1 MRARAGK
8 TCRSVAFVNRNG
20 TTGNRRA
27 HVPFAGS
34 SRLDS
39 LNHAE
44 AAVEAA
50 VTSLFGRVARWAH
63 RHPRRLA
70 AGTATVLAVIAGTAF
85 GLAPMAPDASAL
97 PKRLVTESFTPDN
110 LDAQLDA
117 LAAQHLML
125 ARSDV
130 TRANDTAGTLT
141 KRLGIADEQLNAFLQ
156 TDATSRKL
164 WQGRAGKLV
173 SASTDDTGRLT
184 ELVARYPAERD
195 DQFATHF
202 TRLTLTRG
210 AAGFTS
216 RLETVPFGSTTRLA
230 TGSVRTSLFAATD
243 DANLPDPVATQ
254 LADVFSSDIDFHR
267 ELRKGDTF
275 SVVYEALT
283 ADGEPVP
290 WNQGSGR
297 VLAAEFV
304 NAGHAYSA
312 VWFAD
317 ASGKGAYFDLNGR
330 SKHSAFLASPLAFSR
345 ITSGFSMRFHPILKE
360 WKRHEGVDYG
370 APTGTP
376 VHVVGDGVVAF
387 AGQQNGYGNVIQV
400 QHSDNRMTVYA
411 HLSRIAVRRGEH
423 VTQGEHIGDVGATGW
438 ATGPHLHFEFRV
450 AGVVKDPL
458 MIAKAA
464 ETLTLDGASRP
475 RFTALAGE
483 LKGELAVAE
492 SLGAQ
497 PPRVD

>member
-1 MRARAGK
+1 M
-8 TCRSVAFVNRNG
+8 
-20 TTGNRRA
+20 
-27 HVPFAGS
+27 
-34 SRLDS
+34 DS
-39 LNHAE
+39 LKHAE
-44 AAVEAA
+44 EAVDTA
-50 VTSLFGRVARWAH
+50 VQSLFGRVTRWTH
-63 RHPRRLA
+63 QHPRRLA

-85 GLAPMAPDASAL
+85 GIAPMAPDASAL
-97 PKRLVTESFTPDN
+97 PKRLVTESFTPDD

-117 LAAQHLML
+117 LAAQHLVL

-130 TRANDTAGTLT
+130 TRANDTAATLT
-141 KRLGIADEQLNAFLQ
+141 KRLGISDDQLNAFLQ

-173 SASTDDTGRLT
+173 SASTDDAGRLT

-195 DQFATHF
+195 DQFSTHF
-202 TRLTLTRG
+202 TRLTLARG
-210 AAGFTS
+210 DSGFS
-216 RLETVPFGSTTRLA
+216 SKVETVPFGTATRLA

-243 DANLPDPVATQ
+243 DANVPDPVATQ
-254 LADVFSSDIDFHR
+254 LADVFSTDIDFHR

-290 WNQGSGR
+290 WNQGAGR

-317 ASGKGAYFDLNGR
+317 ASGKGAYFDLSGR

-345 ITSGFSMRFHPILKE
+345 ITSGFAMRFHPILKE

-370 APTGTP
+370 APIGTP

-411 HLSRIAVRRGEH
+411 HLSRIDVKRGEH

-450 AGVVKDPL
+450 AGIVKDPL
-458 MIAKAA
+458 TIAKSA
-464 ETLTLDGASRP
+464 ETLTLDNASRP
-475 RFTALAGE
+475 RFAALAGQ

-492 SLGAQ
+492 SLGVQ
-497 PPRVD
+497 PARVD

>member
-1 MRARAGK
+1 M
-8 TCRSVAFVNRNG
+8 
-20 TTGNRRA
+20 
-27 HVPFAGS
+27 
-34 SRLDS
+34 DS

-50 VTSLFGRVARWAH
+50 VTSLFGRVTRWTH
-63 RHPRRLA
+63 QHPRRLA
-70 AGTATVLAVIAGTAF
+70 AGTAAVLAVIAGTAF

-117 LAAQHLML
+117 LAAQHLVL

-130 TRANDTAGTLT
+130 TRANDTASTLT
-141 KRLGIADEQLNAFLQ
+141 KRLGISDAQLDAFLQ
-156 TDATSRKL
+156 ADATSRKL

-173 SASTDDTGRLT
+173 SATTDDTGRLT
-184 ELVARYPAERD
+184 RLVARYPAERD
-195 DQFATHF
+195 DQFASHF

-210 AAGFTS
+210 DAGFTS
-216 RLETVPFGSTTRLA
+216 KLETVPFGTTTRLA

-243 DANLPDPVATQ
+243 DANVPDPVATQ
-254 LADVFSSDIDFHR
+254 LAEVFSSDIDFHR

-304 NAGHAYSA
+304 NAGHPYSA

-317 ASGKGAYFDLNGR
+317 ASGKGAYFDLSGR
-330 SKHSAFLASPLAFSR
+330 GKHSAFLASPLAFSR

-411 HLSRIAVRRGEH
+411 HLSRIAVRRGER
-423 VTQGEHIGDVGATGW
+423 VEQGERIGDVGATGW

-458 MIAKAA
+458 LIAKSA
-464 ETLTLDGASRP
+464 ETLTLDNASRP
-475 RFTALAGE
+475 RFAALAVQ

-492 SLGAQ
+492 SLGVRPA
-497 PPRVD
+497 RVD

>member
-1 MRARAGK
+1 
-8 TCRSVAFVNRNG
+8 
-20 TTGNRRA
+20 
-27 HVPFAGS
+27 
-34 SRLDS
+34 
-39 LNHAE
+39 
-44 AAVEAA
+44 
-50 VTSLFGRVARWAH
+50 
-63 RHPRRLA
+63 
-70 AGTATVLAVIAGTAF
+70 
-85 GLAPMAPDASAL
+85 MAPDAAAL

-110 LDAQLDA
+110 LDAQLEA
-117 LAAQHLML
+117 LAAQHLVL

-130 TRANDTAGTLT
+130 TRANETASTLT
-141 KRLGIADEQLNAFLQ
+141 KRLGIADAQLDAFLQ

-173 SASTDDTGRLT
+173 SASTDDGGRLT
-184 ELVARYPAERD
+184 RLVARYPAERD

-202 TRLTLTRG
+202 TRLTLERG
-210 AAGFTS
+210 DNGFTS
-216 RLETVPFGSTTRLA
+216 KLETVPFGSTTRLA
-230 TGSVRTSLFAATD
+230 TGTVRSSLFAATD
-243 DANLPDPVATQ
+243 DANLPDPIASQ
-254 LADVFSSDIDFHR
+254 LAEVFSTDIDFHR

-275 SVVYEALT
+275 SVAYQALT

-290 WNQGSGR
+290 WNQGAGR

-304 NAGHAYSA
+304 NAGHPYSA

-317 ASGKGAYFDLNGR
+317 AGGKGAYFDLDGR

-387 AGQQNGYGNVIQV
+387 AGRQNGYGNVIQV

-411 HLSRIAVRRGEH
+411 HLSRIDVRRGER
-423 VTQGEHIGDVGATGW
+423 VSQGEHIGDVGATGW

-450 AGVVKDPL
+450 AGVVRDPL
-458 MIAKAA
+458 TIAKSAV
-464 ETLTLDGASRP
+464 TLTLDNASRP
-475 RFTALAGE
+475 CFAALAGE
-483 LKGELAVAE
+483 LKGELVVAE
-492 SLGAQ
+492 SLGVQ
-497 PPRVD
+497 PARVD

>member
-1 MRARAGK
+1 
-8 TCRSVAFVNRNG
+8 
-20 TTGNRRA
+20 
-27 HVPFAGS
+27 
-34 SRLDS
+34 
-39 LNHAE
+39 
-44 AAVEAA
+44 
-50 VTSLFGRVARWAH
+50 
-63 RHPRRLA
+63 
-70 AGTATVLAVIAGTAF
+70 
-85 GLAPMAPDASAL
+85 SAL
-97 PKRLVTESFTPDN
+97 PKRLVVESFTPEN

-117 LAAQHLML
+117 LAAQHLTL

-130 TRANDTAGTLT
+130 TRANDTANALT
-141 KRLGIADEQLNAFLQ
+141 KRLGVSDAELDAFLQ
-156 TDATSRKL
+156 SDITSRKL

-173 SASTDDTGRLT
+173 SASTDDSGRLT

-202 TRLTLTRG
+202 SRLSITRG
-210 AAGFTS
+210 EHGFAS
-216 RLETVPFGSTTRLA
+216 KVETLPLGTTTRLA

-243 DANLPDPVATQ
+243 EANVPDPVATQ
-254 LADVFSSDIDFHR
+254 MAEMFSTDIDFHR

-290 WNQGSGR
+290 WNQGAGR
-297 VLAAEFV
+297 VLAAEFI
-304 NAGHAYSA
+304 NGGKAYSS
-312 VWFAD
+312 VWFSD

-370 APTGTP
+370 APIGTP
-376 VHVVGDGVVAF
+376 VHVVGDGTVAF

-400 QHSDNRMTVYA
+400 QHSDGRMTVYA
-411 HLSRIAVRRGEH
+411 HLSKIGVKRGER
-423 VTQGEHIGDVGATGW
+423 VVQGEQIGNVGMTGW

-458 MIAKAA
+458 TIAKSA
-464 ETLTLDGASRP
+464 ETLTLDNASRP
-475 RFTALAGE
+475 RFTAMVGE
-483 LKGELAVAE
+483 LKSELAVAE

-497 PPRVD
+497 PARVD

>member
-1 MRARAGK
+1 M
-8 TCRSVAFVNRNG
+8 
-20 TTGNRRA
+20 
-27 HVPFAGS
+27 
-34 SRLDS
+34 DS
-39 LNHAE
+39 LSQAE
-44 AAVEAA
+44 KAVETA
-50 VTSLFGRVARWAH
+50 VQTLLGRVAHWAH
-63 RHPRRLA
+63 AHPRRLA
-70 AGTATVLAVIAGTAF
+70 AGTVTVLAVFAGTAF
-85 GLAPMAPDASAL
+85 GIAPMAPDASAL
-97 PKRLVTESFTPDN
+97 PKRLVIENFTPEN

-117 LAAQHLML
+117 LAAQHLIL

-130 TRANDTAGTLT
+130 TRANETATTLT
-141 KRLGIADEQLNAFLQ
+141 KRLGVSDAELNAFLQ
-156 TDATSRKL
+156 TDVTSRKL
-164 WQGRAGKLV
+164 WQGRAGKMV
-173 SASTDDTGRLT
+173 SATTDDNGKLT

-195 DQFATHF
+195 DQFSTHF
-202 TRLTLTRG
+202 SRLAITRG
-210 AAGFTS
+210 EHGFTS
-216 RLETVPFGSTTRLA
+216 KMETLPLGTTTRLA

-243 DANLPDPVATQ
+243 DANLPDPIATQ
-254 LADVFSSDIDFHR
+254 MAEMFSSDIDFHR

-290 WNQGSGR
+290 WNQGAGR

-304 NAGHAYSA
+304 NAGHAYSS
-312 VWFAD
+312 VWFTD
-317 ASGKGAYFDLNGR
+317 ASGKGAYFDLAGR
-330 SKHSAFLASPLAFSR
+330 SKHSVFLASPLAFSR

-370 APTGTP
+370 APIGTA

-411 HLSRIAVRRGEH
+411 HLSKIDVRRGEH
-423 VTQGEHIGDVGATGW
+423 VSQGEHIGDVGMTGW

-458 MIAKAA
+458 TIARSA
-464 ETLTLDGASRP
+464 ETLALDNASRP
-475 RFTALAGE
+475 RFTAMVGE
-483 LKGELAVAE
+483 LKSELAVAE

-497 PPRVD
+497 PARVD

>member
-1 MRARAGK
+1 MDPL
-8 TCRSVAFVNRNG
+8 S
-20 TTGNRRA
+20 
-27 HVPFAGS
+27 
-34 SRLDS
+34 
-39 LNHAE
+39 HAE
-44 AAVEAA
+44 KAVATA
-50 VTSLFGRVARWAH
+50 TQRVLGRVATWAH

-70 AGTATVLAVIAGTAF
+70 AGTVTVLAVFAGTAF
-85 GLAPMAPDASAL
+85 GIAPMAPDASAL
-97 PKRLVTESFTPDN
+97 PKRLVVESFTPEN

-117 LAAQHLML
+117 LAAQHLTL

-130 TRANDTAGTLT
+130 TRANDTANALT
-141 KRLGIADEQLNAFLQ
+141 KRLGVSDAELDAFLQ
-156 TDATSRKL
+156 SDITSRKL

-173 SASTDDTGRLT
+173 SASTDDSGRLT

-202 TRLTLTRG
+202 SRLSITRG
-210 AAGFTS
+210 EHGFAS
-216 RLETVPFGSTTRLA
+216 KVETLPLGTTTRLA

-243 DANLPDPVATQ
+243 EANVPDPVATQ
-254 LADVFSSDIDFHR
+254 MAEMFSTDIDFHR

-290 WNQGSGR
+290 WNQGAGR
-297 VLAAEFV
+297 VLAAEFI
-304 NAGHAYSA
+304 NGGKAYSS
-312 VWFAD
+312 VWFSD

-345 ITSGFSMRFHPILKE
+345 ITSGFSMRFHPILQE

-370 APTGTP
+370 APIGTP
-376 VHVVGDGVVAF
+376 VHVVGDGTVAF

-400 QHSDNRMTVYA
+400 QHSDGRMTVYA
-411 HLSRIAVRRGEH
+411 HLSKIGVKRGER
-423 VTQGEHIGDVGATGW
+423 VVQGEQIGNVGMTGW

-458 MIAKAA
+458 TIAKSA
-464 ETLTLDGASRP
+464 ETLTLDNASRP
-475 RFTALAGE
+475 RFTAMVGE
-483 LKGELAVAE
+483 LKSELAVAE

-497 PPRVD
+497 PARVD

>member
-1 MRARAGK
+1 
-8 TCRSVAFVNRNG
+8 
-20 TTGNRRA
+20 
-27 HVPFAGS
+27 
-34 SRLDS
+34 LDS
-39 LNHAE
+39 LSQAE
-44 AAVEAA
+44 KAVETA
-50 VTSLFGRVARWAH
+50 VQTLLGRVAHWAH
-63 RHPRRLA
+63 AHPRRLA
-70 AGTATVLAVIAGTAF
+70 AGTVTVLAVFAGTAF
-85 GLAPMAPDASAL
+85 GIAPMAPDASAL
-97 PKRLVTESFTPDN
+97 PKRLVIESFTPEN

-117 LAAQHLML
+117 LAAQHLTL

-130 TRANDTAGTLT
+130 TRANETATTLT
-141 KRLGIADEQLNAFLQ
+141 KRLGVSDAELNAFLQ
-156 TDATSRKL
+156 TDVTSRKL
-164 WQGRAGKLV
+164 WQGRAGKMV
-173 SASTDDTGRLT
+173 SATTDDNGKLT

-195 DQFATHF
+195 DQFSTHF
-202 TRLTLTRG
+202 SRLSITRG
-210 AAGFTS
+210 EHGFTS
-216 RLETVPFGSTTRLA
+216 KVETLPLGTTTRLA

-243 DANLPDPVATQ
+243 DANVPDPIATQ
-254 LADVFSSDIDFHR
+254 MAEMFSTDIDFHR

-290 WNQGSGR
+290 WNQGAGR

-304 NAGHAYSA
+304 NGGKPYSS
-312 VWFAD
+312 VWFSD

-370 APTGTP
+370 APIGTP

-387 AGQQNGYGNVIQV
+387 AGQQNGYGNVIQI

-411 HLSRIAVRRGEH
+411 HLSKIDVTRGEH
-423 VTQGEHIGDVGATGW
+423 VSQGEHIGDVGMTGW

-458 MIAKAA
+458 TIAKTA
-464 ETLTLDGASRP
+464 ETLALDNASRP
-475 RFTALAGE
+475 RFTAMVGE
-483 LKGELAVAE
+483 LKSELAVAE

-497 PPRVD
+497 PARVD

>member
-1 MRARAGK
+1 
-8 TCRSVAFVNRNG
+8 
-20 TTGNRRA
+20 
-27 HVPFAGS
+27 
-34 SRLDS
+34 LDPLS
-39 LNHAE
+39 QAE
-44 AAVEAA
+44 KAVETA
-50 VTSLFGRVARWAH
+50 VQTLLGRVAHWAH
-63 RHPRRLA
+63 AHPRRLA
-70 AGTATVLAVIAGTAF
+70 AGTVTVLAVFAGTAF
-85 GLAPMAPDASAL
+85 GIAPMAPDASAL
-97 PKRLVTESFTPDN
+97 PKRLVLESFTPEN

-117 LAAQHLML
+117 LAAQHLTL

-130 TRANDTAGTLT
+130 TRANETATTLT
-141 KRLGIADEQLNAFLQ
+141 KRLGVSDAELNTFLQ

-164 WQGRAGKLV
+164 WQGRAGKMV
-173 SASTDDTGRLT
+173 SATTDDDGKLT

-195 DQFATHF
+195 DQFSTHF
-202 TRLTLTRG
+202 SRLAITRG
-210 AAGFTS
+210 EHGFTS
-216 RLETVPFGSTTRLA
+216 KLETLPLGTTTRLA

-243 DANLPDPVATQ
+243 DANVPDPIATQ
-254 LADVFSSDIDFHR
+254 MAEMFSTDIDFHR

-290 WNQGSGR
+290 WNQGAGR

-304 NAGHAYSA
+304 NGGKPYSS
-312 VWFAD
+312 VWFSD
-317 ASGKGAYFDLNGR
+317 ASGKGAYFDLDGR

-370 APTGTP
+370 APIGTP

-387 AGQQNGYGNVIQV
+387 AGQQNGYGNVIQI
-400 QHSDNRMTVYA
+400 QHSGNRMTVYA
-411 HLSRIAVRRGEH
+411 HLSKIDVTRGEH
-423 VTQGEHIGDVGATGW
+423 VSQGEHIGDVGMTGW

-458 MIAKAA
+458 TIAKTA
-464 ETLTLDGASRP
+464 ETLALDNASRP
-475 RFTALAGE
+475 RFTAMVGE
-483 LKGELAVAE
+483 LKSELAVAE

-497 PPRVD
+497 PARVD

>member
-1 MRARAGK
+1 
-8 TCRSVAFVNRNG
+8 
-20 TTGNRRA
+20 
-27 HVPFAGS
+27 
-34 SRLDS
+34 LDS

-50 VTSLFGRVARWAH
+50 VTSLFGRVTRWTH
-63 RHPRRLA
+63 QHPRRLA
-70 AGTATVLAVIAGTAF
+70 AGTAAVLAVIAGTAF

-117 LAAQHLML
+117 LAAQHLVL
-125 ARSDV
+125 VRSDV
-130 TRANDTAGTLT
+130 TRPNDTASTLT
-141 KRLGIADEQLNAFLQ
+141 KRLGIVDEQLNAFLQ

-202 TRLTLTRG
+202 TRLTLARG
-210 AAGFTS
+210 ATGFTS
-216 RLETVPFGSTTRLA
+216 RLETVPFGTTTRLA

-290 WNQGSGR
+290 WNQGAGR

-304 NAGHAYSA
+304 NAGHAHSA

-317 ASGKGAYFDLNGR
+317 ASGKGAYFDLSGR

-411 HLSRIAVRRGEH
+411 HLSRIDVRRGEH

-475 RFTALAGE
+475 RFAALAGE

-492 SLGAQ
+492 SLGVQ
-497 PPRVD
+497 PTRVD

>member
-1 MRARAGK
+1 M
-8 TCRSVAFVNRNG
+8 
-20 TTGNRRA
+20 
-27 HVPFAGS
+27 
-34 SRLDS
+34 DS
-39 LNHAE
+39 LSQAE
-44 AAVEAA
+44 KAVETA
-50 VTSLFGRVARWAH
+50 VQTLLGRVAHWAH
-63 RHPRRLA
+63 AHPRRLA
-70 AGTATVLAVIAGTAF
+70 AGTVTVLAVFAGTAF
-85 GLAPMAPDASAL
+85 GIAPMAPDASAL
-97 PKRLVTESFTPDN
+97 PKRLVIENFTPEN

-117 LAAQHLML
+117 LAAQHLIL

-130 TRANDTAGTLT
+130 TRANETATTLT
-141 KRLGIADEQLNAFLQ
+141 KRLGVSDAELNAFLQ
-156 TDATSRKL
+156 TDVTSRKL
-164 WQGRAGKLV
+164 WQGRAGKMV
-173 SASTDDTGRLT
+173 SATTDDNGKLT

-195 DQFATHF
+195 DQFSTHF
-202 TRLTLTRG
+202 SRLAITRG
-210 AAGFTS
+210 EHGFTS
-216 RLETVPFGSTTRLA
+216 KMETLPLGTTTRLA
-230 TGSVRTSLFAATD
+230 TGTVRTSLFAATD
-243 DANLPDPVATQ
+243 DANVPDPIATQ
-254 LADVFSSDIDFHR
+254 MAEMFSTDIDFHR

-290 WNQGSGR
+290 WNQGAGR

-304 NAGHAYSA
+304 NGGKPHSS

-317 ASGKGAYFDLNGR
+317 ASGKGAYFDLDGR

-370 APTGTP
+370 APIGTP

-400 QHSDNRMTVYA
+400 QHSGNRMTVYA
-411 HLSRIAVRRGEH
+411 HLSKIDVTRGEH
-423 VTQGEHIGDVGATGW
+423 VSQGEHIGDVGMTGW

-458 MIAKAA
+458 TIAKTA
-464 ETLTLDGASRP
+464 ETLALDNASRP
-475 RFTALAGE
+475 RFTAMVGE
-483 LKGELAVAE
+483 LKSELAVAE

-497 PPRVD
+497 PARVD